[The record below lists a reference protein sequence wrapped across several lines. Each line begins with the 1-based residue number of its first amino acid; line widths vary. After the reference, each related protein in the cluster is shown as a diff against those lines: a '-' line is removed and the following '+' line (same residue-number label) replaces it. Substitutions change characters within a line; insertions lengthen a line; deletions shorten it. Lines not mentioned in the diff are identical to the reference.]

1 MSSQAKKGGA
11 RGSAGASAPPGGFE
25 AFLCML
31 YPAGIRPEQYP
42 DVLAV
47 VRILDK
53 RYGAQRVEEERK
65 KPLSHRPLRKRKRKR
80 LLRSKADVRRPYYAS
95 HGKWKSSVPH
105 RGRPRRG

>member
-1 MSSQAKKGGA
+1 MISRSKKGGT
-11 RGSAGASAPPGGFE
+11 RVVAGASAPPGVIE
-25 AFLCML
+25 AYFRVL

-42 DVLAV
+42 DALAV

-65 KPLSHRPLRKRKRKR
+65 KPLSDRPLRKRKRR
-80 LLRSKADVRRPYYAS
+80 YLARANSFVPY
-95 HGKWKSSVPH
+95 

>member
-1 MSSQAKKGGA
+1 
-11 RGSAGASAPPGGFE
+11 
-25 AFLCML
+25 ML

-65 KPLSHRPLRKRKRKR
+65 KPLSHRPLRKRRYLAR
-80 LLRSKADVRRPYYAS
+80 ANSFVPY
-95 HGKWKSSVPH
+95 